1 MVDKKKMTITDS
13 AMAKIRENVEAARK
27 NNDFGNGRYVRKLL
41 EEAEMNI
48 AERVYKLKK
57 SDITTEM
64 ITTIEVCDV
73 PEYNEE
79 QNANNKKLG
88 FCA

>member
-1 MVDKKKMTITDS
+1 
-13 AMAKIRENVEAARK
+13 
-27 NNDFGNGRYVRKLL
+27 
-41 EEAEMNI
+41 MNI

-64 ITTIEVCDV
+64 ITTIEECDV
-73 PEYNEE
+73 PEYDEE

>member
-64 ITTIEVCDV
+64 ITTIEECDV
-73 PEYNEE
+73 PEYDED
-79 QNANNKKLG
+79 QNANNMKLG